1 MRSHKTKIE
10 PEVVLDA
17 LVDGAIMIDASGTIS
32 LFNNACKR
40 LFGYSSDEVI
50 GGNVKMLMPQPY
62 QREHDGYLKAYSE
75 TGVKKII
82 GIGREV
88 KGLKKDGSQFPM
100 DLSIAETQIDGKPVF
115 IGIVRDLTRR
125 HAQQRKYDKLQKEHF
140 HLSRVSS
147 MNEMGSAIAHEL
159 NQPLAA
165 SINYLDTVLLL
176 LNRNEEIDR
185 DELSNIASRAAE
197 QAQRASEII
206 SRMRQFIERGD
217 TEKTAVDLKS
227 VVETA
232 KRFSLFGFD
241 GDDITLKMD
250 IPETLPMVLINS
262 IQIQQVFVNL
272 IRNACEAVIGRQER
286 LIEITAEVASC
297 GEMIDVKIQDTGHG
311 LSKSTIETLFVPF
324 SSKKAGGMGIGLS
337 ISQSI
342 INHHGGEIWATKNEP
357 NGSVFHF
364 SLPIAE
370 SAKT

>member
-1 MRSHKTKIE
+1 MGSRETKIE

-17 LVDGAIMIDASGTIS
+17 LVDGAIMIDAYGTIS

-50 GGNVKMLMPQPY
+50 GENVKMLMPQPY
-62 QREHDGYLKAYSE
+62 QREHDGYLKAYAE
-75 TGVKKII
+75 TGMKKII

-88 KGLKKDGSQFPM
+88 KGLKKDGTEFPM
-100 DLSIAETQIDGKPVF
+100 DLSIAETILNGKPVF

-125 HAQQRKYDKLQKEHF
+125 HAQRRKYDELQKEHF

-176 LNRNEEIDR
+176 LNRNGDVDR
-185 DELSNIASRAAE
+185 DTLSNVVSRAAE

-217 TEKTAVDLKS
+217 TEKTPTVLRS

-232 KRFSLFGFD
+232 ERFAIFGID
-241 GDDITLKMD
+241 RHDVTLRIS
-250 IPETLPMVLINS
+250 IPATLPMVLINS
-262 IQIQQVFVNL
+262 VQVQQVFVNELNHYFLKEFLGL
-272 IRNACEAVIGRQER
+272 ILLR
-286 LIEITAEVASC
+286 
-297 GEMIDVKIQDTGHG
+297 
-311 LSKSTIETLFVPF
+311 
-324 SSKKAGGMGIGLS
+324 
-337 ISQSI
+337 
-342 INHHGGEIWATKNEP
+342 
-357 NGSVFHF
+357 
-364 SLPIAE
+364 
-370 SAKT
+370 KT